1 MIIVIVNVLVLMT
14 FGLLFIAV
22 LVVVDD
28 EDEDDND
35 DLMGFAVSK
44 LNWSEYLRIWLS
56 ISVFE
61 SLRQAGP
68 WDLSAFP
75 MLDRLQHTAH
85 LLLKV
90 LHTIELSQSTKE
102 RSILSTNM

>member
-1 MIIVIVNVLVLMT
+1 MIIVIVIINVLVLMT
-14 FGLLFIAV
+14 FGLLFTAV

-28 EDEDDND
+28 DDDDD

-44 LNWSEYLRIWLS
+44 LNWSEYLWIWLS

-68 WDLSAFP
+68 WDFSALP
-75 MLDRLQHTAH
+75 NEDRLQHTAH

-102 RSILSTNM
+102 RSILSTNT